1 MAKDKS
7 TGEDA
12 ASRKPLK
19 AQAEKE
25 SLVAL
30 EQVLGHSFQNPSLLR
45 RALTHRSRAFESGQ
59 HNQPNCDPDSA
70 DNEQMEFLGDA
81 VVGLLV
87 TEWLYA
93 HFPES
98 DEGELTRMRSHLV
111 SRRNLGLV
119 GAGLGLSDHLR
130 LGKSEERNGG
140 RKNPTLLAN
149 GFEAVTGALYLD
161 AGQEATRSFVERT
174 VLKPQLGNL
183 RGPAGEA
190 ARLDDPK
197 SALQEALQA
206 CFRSTPIYTV
216 KAESGPD
223 HKKRFLIEVHLRSS
237 SSESQKL
244 LARGIG
250 PTKKRAEQEAARR
263 ALLSLKRSAAKGSQG
278 EGRP

>member
-1 MAKDKS
+1 MAKEKS
-7 TGEDA
+7 TGEDVKI
-12 ASRKPLK
+12 RKHSD
-19 AQAEKE
+19 EKE
-25 SLVAL
+25 NLSAL
-30 EQVLGHSFQNPSLLR
+30 EQVLGHTFHDPTLLR

-59 HNQPNCDPDSA
+59 HNRPSRDPDSA

-93 HFPES
+93 NFPDS
-98 DEGELTRMRSHLV
+98 DEGELTRMRAHLV

-119 GAGLGLSDHLR
+119 GAGIGLSEHLR

-140 RKNPTLLAN
+140 RRNPTLLAN
-149 GFEAVTGALYLD
+149 GFEAVTGAFYLD

-174 VLKPQLGNL
+174 VLRPQLENL
-183 RGPAGEA
+183 RGPAGKA

-206 CFRSTPIYTV
+206 HFHSTPVYTV

-223 HKKRFLIEVHLRSS
+223 HKKRFLIEVRLRTSPG
-237 SSESQKL
+237 ETQKL

-263 ALLSLKRSAAKGSQG
+263 ALLSLKRSAAVENRGVDH
-278 EGRP
+278 P